1 VNSKECILAA
11 LNGDQPD
18 AIPTFEWFIDRAVG
32 QALTGSSDPVDIVER
47 LGIDGINVRPDYTQ
61 GKADGPT
68 YQDEWGV
75 VRQDTGDCIAAVTQS
90 PVPDITQHSAY
101 TFPDTAAPGRF
112 ASLERAAAR
121 LGTTRAV
128 ILNLRDGFS
137 DMRDILGYENALMS
151 SMADQDLFREFLE
164 RAVDYNLALAGR
176 AVRDFGIEIVSTT
189 DDVATNHGMLI
200 RPEVYF
206 DVIGPSF
213 QRVIQGYKDLGLKV
227 IKHCDGDCSAVI
239 DFWIEA
245 GIDCLDPIDPGA
257 GFDMADFKARY
268 GDRICLKG
276 NIDCKGALQYGTPLE
291 VEAEVRT
298 CIEKGGAGGGLIL
311 SSSNTIHRGVKPENY
326 RAMLAALKQ
335 VGRSTH

>member
-1 VNSKECILAA
+1 
-11 LNGDQPD
+11 
-18 AIPTFEWFIDRAVG
+18 
-32 QALTGSSDPVDIVER
+32 
-47 LGIDGINVRPDYTQ
+47 
-61 GKADGPT
+61 
-68 YQDEWGV
+68 
-75 VRQDTGDCIAAVTQS
+75 
-90 PVPDITQHSAY
+90 
-101 TFPDTAAPGRF
+101 
-112 ASLERAAAR
+112 
-121 LGTTRAV
+121 
-128 ILNLRDGFS
+128 
-137 DMRDILGYENALMS
+137 MRDILGYENALMS

-176 AVRDFGIEIVSTT
+176 AVREFGIEIVSTT

-335 VGRSTH
+335 FGRSTH